1 MTNAIKLL
9 TFAGFIRG
17 LSAPTLESQY
27 FDEFVKLCKYVDDV
41 TVITAQVSDLNEIPK
56 NLHIEKPPIS
66 QIPKIRGFSKL
77 FYYSIYPLKMRKKI
91 NLIYVRTMS
100 PAEILSLWVVKSL
113 LKIPCVL
120 MIGGTCIYEPLT
132 IRNRIYRWIFSHAL
146 VAADKIIVYSDKMIP
161 FIKKLNSSIPDEKF
175 VIVRNAIDE
184 NRFRPISRDE
194 MILKNMGIKDGEKV
208 ILFVGKIMKRKGAVD
223 ILKMVPLVKK
233 EHNIKIVFIGNI
245 DEKSSDFIELNS
257 LSKSSNLRDRVI
269 LQGKIPNNDLVKYLA
284 CADVY
289 IYLTKG
295 CEGIPRSILEAMACG
310 KPVIATPIAGIP
322 DAVISGET
330 GYIVNDYIEAAEK
343 INLLLSDVNLY
354 NKISMNCRN
363 KILNEFTFEKTLP
376 KMIKLFNS
384 VIQKQFN
391 H

>member
-1 MTNAIKLL
+1 
-9 TFAGFIRG
+9 
-17 LSAPTLESQY
+17 
-27 FDEFVKLCKYVDDV
+27 
-41 TVITAQVSDLNEIPK
+41 
-56 NLHIEKPPIS
+56 
-66 QIPKIRGFSKL
+66 
-77 FYYSIYPLKMRKKI
+77 
-91 NLIYVRTMS
+91 
-100 PAEILSLWVVKSL
+100 
-113 LKIPCVL
+113 
-120 MIGGTCIYEPLT
+120 
-132 IRNRIYRWIFSHAL
+132 
-146 VAADKIIVYSDKMIP
+146 MIP

-245 DEKSSDFIELNS
+245 DEKSSDFVELNS

-269 LQGKIPNNDLVKYLA
+269 LQGKIPNIDLVKYLA